1 MKLHWRK
8 FWGEIERS
16 ILPKKRDSHP
26 ISGLCG
32 SLGRRESSNLNLSA
46 VLLDP
51 GLILPA
57 QKPNAKIRNLA
68 YRRTVLLVHAAG
80 HIPKVLDPVV

>member
-1 MKLHWRK
+1 MKLFWRK
-8 FWGEIERS
+8 ILGEIERS
-16 ILPKKRDSHP
+16 ILPKKPDSHP
-26 ISGLCG
+26 IPSLCG

-51 GLILPA
+51 GLILPT
-57 QKPNAKIRNLA
+57 QKPDAKIRDLA
-68 YRRTVLLVHAAG
+68 YRRTILLVHAAG